1 MREERDCFMIAAGDL
16 AYELESVGISGDTD
30 REDRVVTLNTPYLS
44 IFCC

>member
-16 AYELESVGISGDTD
+16 AYELEYVGISGDTD
-30 REDRVVTLNTPYLS
+30 GEARVVTLNTPYLS